1 MEKQRQEKN
10 ELEKKF
16 EEIKKNFEK
25 DLKRAFELEN
35 ENKSLSKTLEKINEN
50 SKTTREKLLKERQE
64 EIKNLKAEVFF
75 EYLQNF
81 CLKCFL

>member
-75 EYLQNF
+75 EYSQNF
-81 CLKCFL
+81 FLKPSF

>member
-25 DLKRAFELEN
+25 DLKKAFEIEN
-35 ENKSLSKTLEKINEN
+35 ENKNLSKTLEKINEN

-75 EYLQNF
+75 CAKFLF
-81 CLKCFL
+81 KCFLLD